1 MKKTGMERNVDK
13 LGRIVIPKEWR
24 NELNIR
30 EEEKV
35 DISREDD
42 ILIIRKYNP
51 SDVFTGERE
60 DLIEYKGKWVSKKS
74 IEELAKLAGII

>member
-1 MKKTGMERNVDK
+1 MERNVDK